1 LKLITFVIISLVAC
15 FNTYGGF
22 GNFTPCPLGDM
33 SGLKIISGTQI
44 KLSSCNTF
52 ACSGRRVKMMER
64 VDLGNRLPVQK
75 KPIEYYDIEAMKRKI
90 AMIKLRVKHQREAE
104 ERLKR

>member
-1 LKLITFVIISLVAC
+1 MAAC
-15 FNTYGGF
+15 FNAYGGF

-33 SGLKIISGTQI
+33 SGPKIISGTQI
-44 KLSSCNTF
+44 KLSSCNAF
-52 ACSGRRVKMMER
+52 ACSGRSVKRMER
-64 VDLGNRLPVQK
+64 VVLGTRLPVQK

-90 AMIKLRVKHQREAE
+90 AMIRLRFKQKEAE

>member
-1 LKLITFVIISLVAC
+1 LKSITFVIISLAAC
-15 FNTYGGF
+15 FNAYGGF

-44 KLSSCNTF
+44 KLSSCNAF
-52 ACSGRRVKMMER
+52 ACSGRSVKRMER
-64 VDLGNRLPVQK
+64 VVLGTRLPVQK
-75 KPIEYYDIEAMKRKI
+75 KSIEYYDIEAMKRKI